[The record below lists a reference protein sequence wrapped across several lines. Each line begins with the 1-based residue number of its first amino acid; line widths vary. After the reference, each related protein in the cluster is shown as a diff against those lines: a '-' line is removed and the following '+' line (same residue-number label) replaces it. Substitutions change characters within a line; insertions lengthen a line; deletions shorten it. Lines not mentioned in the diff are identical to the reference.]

1 MINRFVT
8 AWNFL
13 TVIPFPFSR
22 REDFSS
28 ENLGRSLIAFPLV
41 GSLLGLLAGGVYLG
55 LEKILPPMVVSV
67 SVIFGLT
74 LVTRGLHLDGL
85 ADTIDGLQG
94 KSREASL
101 RIMRESTIGAFGALG
116 LIFLLLFK
124 FSSLF
129 SLPFQEGMKA
139 LFVMPILGRWAFVT
153 LLVFFPYAR
162 TEGGIA
168 SPFIHDARPIIWAG
182 STIFTVVV
190 LFLIASWRGA
200 LLAAL
205 VFLLT
210 LLSGFYFKSRL
221 GGVTGDIVGG
231 TGEVVEALSLVFW
244 NVYMKLVFGG

>member
-1 MINRFVT
+1 MISRFVT

-28 ENLGRSLIAFPLV
+28 ENLGRSLVAFPLV
-41 GSLLGLLAGGVYLG
+41 GLLLGLFAGGAYFG
-55 LEKILPPMVVSV
+55 LEKILPPMVVAISI
-67 SVIFGLT
+67 IFGLT
-74 LVTRGLHLDGL
+74 LMTRGLHLDGL

-116 LIFLLLFK
+116 LIFLVLFK
-124 FSSLF
+124 FSSLY
-129 SLPFQEGMKA
+129 SLPFKEGMKA

-162 TEGGIA
+162 MEGGIA
-168 SPFIHDARPIIWAG
+168 SPFIRDARPIIWIG
-182 STIFTVVV
+182 STLFTVIG
-190 LFLIASWRGA
+190 LFLIASWQGEI
-200 LLAAL
+200 LTAL
-205 VFLLT
+205 VLLLT
-210 LLSGFYFKSRL
+210 LVSGSFFKSRL

-231 TGEVVEALSLVFW
+231 TGEVIEALSLIFW
-244 NVYMKLVFGG
+244 NVYMNLGFGG